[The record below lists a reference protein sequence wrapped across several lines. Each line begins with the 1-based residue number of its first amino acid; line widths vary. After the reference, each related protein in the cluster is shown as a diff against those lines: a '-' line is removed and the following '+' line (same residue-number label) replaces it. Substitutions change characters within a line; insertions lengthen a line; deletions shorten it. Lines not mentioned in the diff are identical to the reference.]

1 LSKIQITLAVFFV
14 ALISFLTYNIVNV
27 SASKNDRNI
36 NYYSLSDA
44 VKILPKGDEGAFD
57 SKRTHT
63 LSAVEMNK
71 DGYRYWGYYHG
82 YNGNNIR
89 NDVGLAYSND
99 LVNWVK
105 DSDKPIVPN
114 MRWASSVVVNGTVN
128 LFGTRNYGDNSYLV
142 RLTSKDGKHFGDEQV
157 VVPAVPKEKN
167 QNGFIFYDQLQGIYR
182 FYYYHNQNGVYFIEE
197 KHSKDIATLDKAD
210 PVKVLSD
217 RKFILAAPSMMLR
230 DGKYWLAAETLH
242 EVKGKKVWK
251 TIVFA
256 SKNPTRGF
264 VPVDNHEILVDSD
277 ACYFQYIFDNKLTG
291 LYSHESADG
300 TWEMYMRTHEFE
312 NKMKI
317 TPSIKNMTMRVS
329 ETQDVKIFSEYNSQS
344 RDITDKTMFASSDN
358 EVINISAG
366 QIQGKKTGKAIIT
379 ATYGGASVTIP
390 VEVIK

>member
-1 LSKIQITLAVFFV
+1 MSKIKITLAVFFV
-14 ALISFLTYNIVNV
+14 ALISFITYNIVNV
-27 SASKNDRNI
+27 SASKNERNI

-44 VKILPKGDEGAFD
+44 VKVLPKGEEGTFD

-63 LSAVEMNK
+63 MSVVEMNK
-71 DGYRYWGYYHG
+71 GGYRFWSYYHG
-82 YNGNNIR
+82 FNGKNIR

-105 DSDKPIVPN
+105 DSDKPIVTN
-114 MRWASSVVVNGTVN
+114 LRWASSVVVNGTVN
-128 LFGTRNYGDNSYLV
+128 LFGTRNYGDDSYLV
-142 RLTSKDGKHFGDEQV
+142 RLTSDDGKNFGHEQI
-157 VVPAVPKEKN
+157 VVPAVTKERN
-167 QNGFIFYDQLQGIYR
+167 QNGFIFYDQLQGLYR
-182 FYYYHNQNGVYFIEE
+182 LYYYHNQNGVYFIEE
-197 KHSKDIATLDKAD
+197 KHSKDISALDKAE

-217 RKFILAAPSMMLR
+217 KQFILAAPSVMYR

-242 EVKGKKVWK
+242 EIKGKKVWK

-256 SKNPTRGF
+256 SKNATRGF
-264 VPVDNHEILVDSD
+264 VPTDNHEILVDSD
-277 ACYFQYIFDNKLTG
+277 ACYFQYIFDNKLAG

-312 NKMKI
+312 NKMTL
-317 TPSIKNMTMRVS
+317 TPSAKSLKLKVS
-329 ETQDVKIFSEYNSQS
+329 ETQGIKINSEYNSNT

-366 QIQGKKTGKAIIT
+366 QIQGKKPGKAVIT

-390 VEVIK
+390 VDVVK